1 MSERSGELDDII
13 SSRPG
18 FFERWGLWIFLI
30 IVVALG
36 SSAAL
41 IRYPDVVEAGAF
53 LTATNAPK
61 ELVPRSGGR
70 LVRLLAHNDDT
81 VSAGAPVGWL
91 ESTAAPEEVLRLDTL
106 LGACMRLMAGDRTE
120 KASALFKMPFLRL
133 GEVQAGYQQFV
144 QAYQQFNDYLVNG
157 YYIRRKLSMLADLD
171 YLRRSHTALEEQQSL
186 TRRDLALSQETFNA
200 DTSLFR
206 EKVISRQDM
215 RDEESKLVGKHLSLP
230 QLSASLL
237 SNETEQVD
245 KEREIAE
252 LEHSIGQQKAI
263 FQEAVQTLKSQ
274 TEDWIRKYVLTAPVS
289 GRVVFIVP
297 LQTDQYIQEGRTVG
311 YIDPPDSRYYAQVN
325 LGQTN
330 LGKVS
335 VGEKVQLRID
345 AYPYQ
350 EFGYLEGRLAYISK
364 VPSDSGFLANIELTR
379 GLTTRYGNL
388 IQYKSGLRGTA
399 LIITKEMRLGQR
411 FYHSIVKATS
421 R

>member
-1 MSERSGELDDII
+1 MSERSGELDEII

-18 FFERWGLWIFLI
+18 FFERWALWTFLSV
-30 IVVALG
+30 IVVLAG
-36 SSAAL
+36 AAAM

-81 VSAGAPVGWL
+81 ITAGAVIGWL
-91 ESTAAPEEVLRLDTL
+91 ESTAEPAEVLRLDTL
-106 LGACMRLMAGDRTE
+106 LGVCVRLLEEDRTE
-120 KASALFKMPFLRL
+120 KASALFSAPFLRL
-133 GEVQAGYQQFV
+133 GEVQSGYQQFV

-157 YYIRRKLSMLADLD
+157 YYVRRKQSLLSDLD
-171 YLRRSHTALEEQQSL
+171 YLRLSHEALEEQRQL
-186 TRRDLALSQETFNA
+186 TRRDVALSQETFNA
-200 DTSLFR
+200 DSSLFR
-206 EKVISRQDM
+206 DKVLSRQDM
-215 RDEESKLVGKHLSLP
+215 RDEESKLVAKHLSLP
-230 QLSASLL
+230 QLSAALL
-237 SNETEQVD
+237 ANETEQVD
-245 KEREIAE
+245 KQRDIAE
-252 LEHSIGQQKAI
+252 LEHGIQQQKGI

-274 TEDWIRKYVLTAPVS
+274 TEDWIRRYVLSAPVS

-297 LQTDQYIQEGRTVG
+297 LQTDQYLQEGKTVG
-311 YIDPPDSRYYAQVN
+311 YIDPPNSHYYAQVN
-325 LGQTN
+325 LGQAN

-335 VGEKVQLRID
+335 VGERVQLRID

-379 GLTTRYGNL
+379 GLATQYGNL
-388 IQYKSGLRGTA
+388 IQYKSGLKGTA
-399 LIITKEMRLGQR
+399 MIVTKDQRLGAR
-411 FYHSIVKATS
+411 ILYSIIKTTS